1 MTDSDIIWRPTPESI
16 ERARMTGIMRAHGIA
31 TLETLQ
37 PRSVED
43 PEWYWDAVS
52 KDLGFRWMK
61 PYTRVLDTSRG
72 IAWPRWFE
80 DGLMNLSDNCVDR
93 HVDAGRGERLAII
106 WEAED
111 GAGPTWTYPEPT
123 RDPTRLANAPPGL
136 GCGAGDSVGLFLPMT
151 AEAAIAMMAICR
163 VGAIYS
169 PSFSG
174 YGAQAVAARLQD
186 CAAKVLITADGFP
199 RRGQVVKMKEVADEA
214 AALSPSVKHLLVLK
228 RLGRDVPWTPGRD
241 VWWHEAVER
250 ESNDCPA
257 LPVDADR
264 PCCITYT
271 SGTTGKPKGVGLT
284 QGGLPMKI
292 GPDAAYFFDLG
303 TDDRFFWLTDM
314 GG

>member
-1 MTDSDIIWRPTPESI
+1 MTDSDIIWRPTPERI
-16 ERARMTGIMRAHGIA
+16 ERARMTKFMRAHGIA
-31 TLETLQ
+31 TLEPLQ
-37 PRSVED
+37 RRSVED

-111 GAGPTWTYPEPT
+111 GAGRTWAYRGRA
-123 RDPTRLANAPPGL
+123 RDGNPLANVRRRRGV
-136 GCGAGDSVGLFLPMT
+136 GAGDSVGLFLPMT

-186 CAAKVLITADGFP
+186 CDAKVLITADGFP
-199 RRGQVVKMKEVADEA
+199 RRGQTVKMKEVADEA
-214 AALSPSVKHLLVLK
+214 AVQA
-228 RLGRDVPWTPGRD
+228 
-241 VWWHEAVER
+241 
-250 ESNDCPA
+250 
-257 LPVDADR
+257 
-264 PCCITYT
+264 
-271 SGTTGKPKGVGLT
+271 
-284 QGGLPMKI
+284 
-292 GPDAAYFFDLG
+292 
-303 TDDRFFWLTDM
+303 
-314 GG
+314 